1 MFHKLKQN
9 MLLWRKLVTRKHSKI
24 YVEEKTDHQ
33 NSGCN
38 TKLTAKLESNVSNE
52 EKSKRKVNS
61 PSISIFIREDFI
73 PR

>member
-9 MLLWRKLVTRKHSKI
+9 MLLWRKLATRKHSKN

-33 NSGCN
+33 NCGCN

-52 EKSKRKVNS
+52 EKRKRKVNN
-61 PSISIFIREDFI
+61 PSIPIFIHEDFI

>member
-1 MFHKLKQN
+1 M
-9 MLLWRKLVTRKHSKI
+9 
-24 YVEEKTDHQ
+24 EKTGDKKTFKDLCQ